1 VEFDADKLEGKLTR
15 LPQREDMNAD
25 IDEALIVEFYN
36 K

>member
-1 VEFDADKLEGKLTR
+1 KLTR